1 MTDLPSD
8 PAALLWER
16 WTIDELFDQVARVL
30 VCRAE
35 PLASHATL
43 IETVRAGANDTRPDA
58 EDVAAILRAAVAEAE
73 IRGGESWSEEAWSF
87 IDVSLLATFLERR
100 TGKPGLPRNR
110 PLREGDVFLVA
121 VERDAL
127 GATPL
132 SETGRAAREI
142 GDTIAAYE
150 AAGLEV
156 FDVTAA
162 ARQSAKVLHD
172 AALRATAREVARG

>member
-1 MTDLPSD
+1 MTDLPRD
-8 PAALLWER
+8 PAFLLWER

-35 PLASHATL
+35 PLPSHATL
-43 IETVRAGANDTRPDA
+43 IETVRPPADETRPDTEA
-58 EDVAAILRAAVAEAE
+58 VAATLRAAVAEAE
-73 IRGGESWSEEAWSF
+73 IRGGESWSDETWSF
-87 IDVSLLATFLERR
+87 IDVSRLATFLERR
-100 TGKPGLPRNR
+100 GGKPGLPRNR
-110 PLREGDVFLVA
+110 PLREGDVFLVS

-127 GATPL
+127 KAMPL
-132 SETGRAAREI
+132 SDEGRSAREI
-142 GDTIAAYE
+142 GDAVTAYE